1 MQKTFKGTIG
11 TKEFFVEFP
20 DSYTPLATELGLT
33 TTTTADISAGDFV
46 PHHQVL
52 KENGLLFELTVGLAN
67 KKRKHLFITLD
78 KLANR
83 NELIGKPFG
92 GSTIQSVSMRTYSRL
107 V

>member
-1 MQKTFKGTIG
+1 MQKTFKGTVG
-11 TKEFFVEFP
+11 TKEFFVSFP
-20 DSYTPLATELGLT
+20 DTYTPIAAELGLT
-33 TTTTADISAGDFV
+33 VTTSADISVGDFI
-46 PHHQVL
+46 PHHQTL
-52 KENGLLFELTVGLAN
+52 KEGGLLFELTVGLAN
-67 KKRKHLFITLD
+67 KKRKHLFTTID